1 MNRAC
6 GLQSRPTLRRGT
18 TLTEVLV
25 TMTVA
30 SVAMSTAAG
39 LVHRALRLEAA
50 SRRVL
55 ERERAA
61 LSLARQFRA
70 DVHAARGVAC
80 AGDTLPAGVVLRA
93 TTAAGGTIDYKAG
106 PGSLVREE
114 SRGGR
119 MLRETFASLP
129 GTRWWAVRE
138 GRVVTL
144 RADGSADA
152 ATGPPAAVEVA
163 AVVGGADGAVDAEVT
178 R

>member
-1 MNRAC
+1 MTSARS
-6 GLQSRPTLRRGT
+6 LQFSRTSRRGI

-30 SVAMSTAAG
+30 SVAMSTAAT

-61 LSLARQFRA
+61 LALARQFRA
-70 DVHAARGVAC
+70 DVRDARAVSC

-93 TTAAGGTIDYKAG
+93 ATAAGGTIDFKTTPAG
-106 PGSLVREE
+106 LVREE
-114 SRGGR
+114 LRGGR
-119 MLRETFASLP
+119 THREVFASPP

-144 RADGSADA
+144 RAEGDADA
-152 ATGPPAAVEVA
+152 AAGPPVAIEVA
-163 AVVGGADGAVDAEVT
+163 AVVGGADGVEAT
-178 R
+178 P